1 MTQTNLKIGISL
13 TILKEQFFMPIETS
27 LEQKQTGSIKDEPL
41 MLNLKRRIKHQAI
54 IITISVLFAI
64 PALFVGVPLLV
75 N

>member
-27 LEQKQTGSIKDEPL
+27 LAQKQTDSIKDEPL

-54 IITISVLFAI
+54 ITISVLFAI
-64 PALFVGVPLLV
+64 PAVFVGIPHLI